1 MNKIL
6 FINFEEIIRF
16 NKPLEIDEFIL
27 ANIRASGFYRI
38 NYDNYFWDLIVKQLL
53 WNKEV

>member
-27 ANIRASGFYRI
+27 ELRLKHR
-38 NYDNYFWDLIVKQLL
+38 LILL
-53 WNKEV
+53 NK